1 MSSQADHGG
10 HRERMRKR
18 FKESGNFKGFSEHEI
33 LEMLLFYI
41 VPRKNTNDIA
51 HELIKKFGSLNS
63 VLNAS
68 VEELSSVK
76 DMGESSANSLLFFR
90 ELINYCSTVTDSR
103 IDIRNISAA
112 LSFVN
117 NCFRNEKQEKFK
129 VICIDSGFHIKSV
142 TDISAGGARFTPV
155 DFNFAAFTC
164 CDAIFSPSYLLLTT
178 ALACASALSMEVQAS
193 RKRAA
198 ISLKEAVPD
207 ARSALCSCINFTN
220 IPPALPDQDA
230 ATASLAALI
239 TFIVWFWIWS
249 AASSNSF
256 ACFFTAWES
265 KLIAA
270 ITAFLQT

>member
-51 HELIKKFGSLNS
+51 H
-63 VLNAS
+63 
-68 VEELSSVK
+68 
-76 DMGESSANSLLFFR
+76 

-155 DFNFAAFTC
+155 DFRELTKAVLNSGTDIVILAHNHP
-164 CDAIFSPSYLLLTT
+164 DSPNTPSQEDVTLTREVMRYMRCLGVT
-178 ALACASALSMEVQAS
+178 VLDHYITGNNGTISM
-193 RKRAA
+193 RN
-198 ISLKEAVPD
+198 
-207 ARSALCSCINFTN
+207 CG
-220 IPPALPDQDA
+220 
-230 ATASLAALI
+230 LI
-239 TFIVWFWIWS
+239 HDME
-249 AASSNSF
+249 
-256 ACFFTAWES
+256 C
-265 KLIAA
+265 
-270 ITAFLQT
+270 

>member
-117 NCFRNEKQEKFK
+117 NCFRNEKHEKFSLQK
-129 VICIDSGFHIKSV
+129 
-142 TDISAGGARFTPV
+142 P
-155 DFNFAAFTC
+155 
-164 CDAIFSPSYLLLTT
+164 FST
-178 ALACASALSMEVQAS
+178 
-193 RKRAA
+193 
-198 ISLKEAVPD
+198 
-207 ARSALCSCINFTN
+207 
-220 IPPALPDQDA
+220 
-230 ATASLAALI
+230 AALI
-239 TFIVWFWIWS
+239 LLSLPT
-249 AASSNSF
+249 
-256 ACFFTAWES
+256 
-265 KLIAA
+265 
-270 ITAFLQT
+270 ITLTHPTPPLRRTLLSPVRS

>member
-164 CDAIFSPSYLLLTT
+164 CDAITLTREVMRYMRCLGVT
-178 ALACASALSMEVQAS
+178 VLDHYITGNNGTISM
-193 RKRAA
+193 RN
-198 ISLKEAVPD
+198 
-207 ARSALCSCINFTN
+207 CG
-220 IPPALPDQDA
+220 
-230 ATASLAALI
+230 LI
-239 TFIVWFWIWS
+239 HDME
-249 AASSNSF
+249 
-256 ACFFTAWES
+256 C
-265 KLIAA
+265 
-270 ITAFLQT
+270 

>member
-90 ELINYCSTVTDSR
+90 ELINYCSNVTDSR

-129 VICIDSGFHIKSV
+129 IICIDSGFHIKSV

-155 DFNFAAFTC
+155 DFRELTKAVLNSGTDIVILAHNHP
-164 CDAIFSPSYLLLTT
+164 DSPNTPSQEDVTLTREVMRYMRCLGVT
-178 ALACASALSMEVQAS
+178 VLDHYITGKNGTISM
-193 RKRAA
+193 RN
-198 ISLKEAVPD
+198 
-207 ARSALCSCINFTN
+207 CG
-220 IPPALPDQDA
+220 
-230 ATASLAALI
+230 LI
-239 TFIVWFWIWS
+239 HDME
-249 AASSNSF
+249 
-256 ACFFTAWES
+256 C
-265 KLIAA
+265 
-270 ITAFLQT
+270 

>member
-117 NCFRNEKQEKFK
+117 NCFRNEKHTRKNS
-129 VICIDSGFHIKSV
+129 CP
-142 TDISAGGARFTPV
+142 ISRPSLRRNRVLQTKPV
-155 DFNFAAFTC
+155 RDLPLL
-164 CDAIFSPSYLLLTT
+164 IF
-178 ALACASALSMEVQAS
+178 V
-193 RKRAA
+193 
-198 ISLKEAVPD
+198 SLQKPF
-207 ARSALCSCINFTN
+207 ST
-220 IPPALPDQDA
+220 
-230 ATASLAALI
+230 AALI
-239 TFIVWFWIWS
+239 LLSLPT
-249 AASSNSF
+249 
-256 ACFFTAWES
+256 
-265 KLIAA
+265 
-270 ITAFLQT
+270 ITLTHPTPPLRRTLLSPVRS

>member
-129 VICIDSGFHIKSV
+129 VI
-142 TDISAGGARFTPV
+142 
-155 DFNFAAFTC
+155 
-164 CDAIFSPSYLLLTT
+164 
-178 ALACASALSMEVQAS
+178 
-193 RKRAA
+193 
-198 ISLKEAVPD
+198 
-207 ARSALCSCINFTN
+207 
-220 IPPALPDQDA
+220 
-230 ATASLAALI
+230 
-239 TFIVWFWIWS
+239 
-249 AASSNSF
+249 
-256 ACFFTAWES
+256 
-265 KLIAA
+265 
-270 ITAFLQT
+270 

>member
-90 ELINYCSTVTDSR
+90 ELINYC
-103 IDIRNISAA
+103 
-112 LSFVN
+112 
-117 NCFRNEKQEKFK
+117 FRNEKQEKFK

-155 DFNFAAFTC
+155 DFRELTKAVLNSGTDIVILAHNHP
-164 CDAIFSPSYLLLTT
+164 DSPNTPSQEDVTLTREVMRYMRCLGVT
-178 ALACASALSMEVQAS
+178 VLDHYITGKNGTISM
-193 RKRAA
+193 RN
-198 ISLKEAVPD
+198 
-207 ARSALCSCINFTN
+207 CG
-220 IPPALPDQDA
+220 
-230 ATASLAALI
+230 LI
-239 TFIVWFWIWS
+239 HDME
-249 AASSNSF
+249 
-256 ACFFTAWES
+256 C
-265 KLIAA
+265 
-270 ITAFLQT
+270 

>member
-1 MSSQADHGG
+1 MSSQADHDG

-117 NCFRNEKQEKFK
+117 NCFRNEKHEKFK

-142 TDISAGGARFTPV
+142 TDISSGGARFTPV
-155 DFNFAAFTC
+155 DFRELTKAVLNSGTDIVILAHNHP
-164 CDAIFSPSYLLLTT
+164 DSPNTPSQEDVTLTREVMRYMRCLGVT
-178 ALACASALSMEVQAS
+178 VLDHYITGNNGTISM
-193 RKRAA
+193 RN
-198 ISLKEAVPD
+198 
-207 ARSALCSCINFTN
+207 CG
-220 IPPALPDQDA
+220 
-230 ATASLAALI
+230 LI
-239 TFIVWFWIWS
+239 HDME
-249 AASSNSF
+249 
-256 ACFFTAWES
+256 C
-265 KLIAA
+265 
-270 ITAFLQT
+270 

>member
-51 HELIKKFGSLNS
+51 HELIKKFGSLNG

-103 IDIRNISAA
+103 ID
-112 LSFVN
+112 
-117 NCFRNEKQEKFK
+117 
-129 VICIDSGFHIKSV
+129 
-142 TDISAGGARFTPV
+142 RFTPV
-155 DFNFAAFTC
+155 DFRELTKAVLNSGTDIVILAHNHP
-164 CDAIFSPSYLLLTT
+164 DSPNTPSQEDVTLTREVMRYMRCLGVT
-178 ALACASALSMEVQAS
+178 VLDHYITGKNGTISM
-193 RKRAA
+193 RN
-198 ISLKEAVPD
+198 
-207 ARSALCSCINFTN
+207 CG
-220 IPPALPDQDA
+220 
-230 ATASLAALI
+230 LI
-239 TFIVWFWIWS
+239 HDME
-249 AASSNSF
+249 
-256 ACFFTAWES
+256 C
-265 KLIAA
+265 
-270 ITAFLQT
+270 

>member
-103 IDIRNISAA
+103 IDIRNICASISADA
-112 LSFVN
+112 AMTVSVIG
-117 NCFRNEKQEKFK
+117 RNVQITERA
-129 VICIDSGFHIKSV
+129 SV
-142 TDISAGGARFTPV
+142 TNGEA
-155 DFNFAAFTC
+155 
-164 CDAIFSPSYLLLTT
+164 AIFINPTLLL
-178 ALACASALSMEVQAS
+178 
-193 RKRAA
+193 
-198 ISLKEAVPD
+198 I
-207 ARSALCSCINFTN
+207 I
-220 IPPALPDQDA
+220 
-230 ATASLAALI
+230 
-239 TFIVWFWIWS
+239 
-249 AASSNSF
+249 
-256 ACFFTAWES
+256 
-265 KLIAA
+265 
-270 ITAFLQT
+270 

>member
-90 ELINYCSTVTDSR
+90 ELINYCSITQTMGRSIHTTVTTVLAMATVCIVCIICGVTS
-103 IDIRNISAA
+103 I
-112 LSFVN
+112 LSFAFPLIIGMISGVYSS
-117 NCFRNEKQEKFK
+117 NCIAPTLWVHWKKHQAKK
-129 VICIDSGFHIKSV
+129 SHSGSK
-142 TDISAGGARFTPV
+142 TGSAKKK
-155 DFNFAAFTC
+155 
-164 CDAIFSPSYLLLTT
+164 
-178 ALACASALSMEVQAS
+178 AS
-193 RKRAA
+193 RR
-198 ISLKEAVPD
+198 
-207 ARSALCSCINFTN
+207 
-220 IPPALPDQDA
+220 
-230 ATASLAALI
+230 
-239 TFIVWFWIWS
+239 
-249 AASSNSF
+249 
-256 ACFFTAWES
+256 
-265 KLIAA
+265 
-270 ITAFLQT
+270 